1 MSYDRI
7 MYMSSFR
14 SIDLLNTPVHYINL
28 DSDTEKRNSM
38 EVLLD
43 NAGFTNVHRFSGTSS
58 NVKGLGCAISHNSI
72 LKELSGEKEPF
83 LVLEDDVAIHKIK
96 ETVNVP
102 IDANAYYL
110 GLSMWG
116 IYDGRGHKKISVS
129 KYSPGIY
136 KLHNMLTAHAILYT
150 DPEYVRFLAKATE
163 FNVYVKTNQDKARA
177 ETMKYW
183 NVYASQVPVFYQQGK
198 YEKYTKFA
206 LPGPTASGPQ
216 GAYTFGKTR

>member
-7 MYMSSFR
+7 IYMSSFR

-28 DSDTEKRNSM
+28 DSDTEKRDSM
-38 EVLLD
+38 EKLLG
-43 NAGFTNVHRFSGTSS
+43 NAGFKSVHRFSGTSS
-58 NVKGLGCAISHNSI
+58 NVKSLGCAISHNSI

-83 LVLEDDVAIHKIK
+83 LVLEDDIAIHRIK
-96 ETVNVP
+96 ETIRVP
-102 IDANAYYL
+102 LDANAYYL

-116 IYDGRGHKKISVS
+116 IYDGRGHKKISLGRH
-129 KYSPGIY
+129 SPGTY
-136 KLHNMLTAHAILYT
+136 RLYNMLAAHAILYT
-150 DPEYVRFLAKATE
+150 DPEYVKFLAKATE

-183 NVYASQVPVFYQQGK
+183 NVYASQIPVFYQRGK

-206 LPGPTASGPQ
+206 LPGPTASGPE
-216 GAYTFGKTR
+216 GAYTFGRTR